1 MAGFGASIL
10 TIAAYVLL
18 IDEESANRRS
28 VIVGVA
34 SSGGGI
40 GNIVLPPLSSWIV
53 DLYGWR
59 GCFVLLGG
67 VCLQGLVISALLYS
81 GPTKLQVD
89 NVKQNGKCKRIMLQ

>member
-10 TIAAYVLL
+10 TIAAYVML

-28 VIVGVA
+28 VIVVVA

-40 GNIVLPPLSSWIV
+40 GNIVLPPLSSWLV

-81 GPTKLQVD
+81 GPNKLKVD
-89 NVKQNGKCKRIMLQ
+89 TVKQNGNCKHIMLQ